1 MKIHYLSF
9 LLIGLL
15 SIFEVAC
22 SQKEAKE
29 MRYVKSIV
37 SENRTIEFTYDPQYF
52 LISATERDGNVIS
65 KYTFARQGYTTR
77 IERDGRKLAVL
88 RPESSTYVKIDEQL
102 GNILTSA
109 EYVMDNDRRI
119 QKSNIFSEGIVNYNW
134 QDGDLQQIKSQFSEY
149 SYTYGKLKT
158 PPTNI
163 DIMNCITVL
172 PYYMWYYCVDDW
184 GQTTHLMESAQNFI
198 YTTSYSYEFDNEGYI
213 SQVTE
218 HVLFDGDFETY
229 EEDKV
234 YKVTY
239 YE

>member
-1 MKIHYLSF
+1 
-9 LLIGLL
+9 
-15 SIFEVAC
+15 
-22 SQKEAKE
+22 
-29 MRYVKSIV
+29 
-37 SENRTIEFTYDPQYF
+37 
-52 LISATERDGNVIS
+52 
-65 KYTFARQGYTTR
+65 
-77 IERDGRKLAVL
+77 
-88 RPESSTYVKIDEQL
+88 
-102 GNILTSA
+102 
-109 EYVMDNDRRI
+109 
-119 QKSNIFSEGIVNYNW
+119 
-134 QDGDLQQIKSQFSEY
+134 
-149 SYTYGKLKT
+149 
-158 PPTNI
+158 
-163 DIMNCITVL
+163 MNCITVL